1 MTPIPVPRARLL
13 TQTRSEPLGAT
24 RGSTGRKQAVKKKV
38 TSIRVLALD
47 DTPSVL
53 GLYERILCQSWK
65 AASSDSDCAGWV
77 TRVFGEDAAKDGL
90 RMVRPTLCAAGH
102 EAIHAVRKSRDEDDP
117 FAIAFVD
124 VRLNEECG
132 LETAEQIRMID
143 HNVHIVLVTAN
154 LECDPISVITRI
166 PPADRVLY
174 LQKPFQ
180 APEIRQ
186 LILAMGTKW
195 RVEEQL
201 RLGQAWMLDRV
212 RERTVAL
219 QQANDNLEQQL
230 AQHQKVQNELAQ
242 KVAELERFERLTVG
256 RELRMVRLKQEVN
269 EYARKANLPPPY
281 DISTMSDPAAGPEV
295 TGDSSVTCS
304 IQHAGDAPAV

>member
-1 MTPIPVPRARLL
+1 MGIDRAK
-13 TQTRSEPLGAT
+13 QT
-24 RGSTGRKQAVKKKV
+24 VKKKV

-53 GLYERILCQSWK
+53 GLYERILCQSWQ

-77 TRVFGEDAAKDGL
+77 TRVFGEDGAKDGL
-90 RMVRPTLCAAGH
+90 RMVRPTLCATGQ
-102 EAIHAVRKSRDEDDP
+102 EAIQAVRKSRDDDDP

-132 LETAEQIRMID
+132 LETAEQVRMID

-154 LECDPISVITRI
+154 LECDPISVVTRI

-174 LQKPFQ
+174 LQKPFH

-186 LILAMGTKW
+186 LVLAMGTKW

-219 QQANDNLEQQL
+219 QQANDSLEEQL
-230 AQHQKVQNELAQ
+230 VQHQKVQNELAQ

-281 DISTMSDPAAGPEV
+281 DISTMTEPALPPEAM
-295 TGDSSVTCS
+295 GDSSVTCS
-304 IQHAGDAPAV
+304 IQHAGQRSTA